1 MARMLGAAGFAGSGC
16 SSRCRRTHTPRPKHE
31 TGAMRV
37 QERRR
42 WLADW
47 ADDVDRA
54 WYERHGI
61 GWLYK

>member
-1 MARMLGAAGFAGSGC
+1 MAALMGRAAWYGTGC
-16 SSRCRRTHTPRPKHE
+16 CCCGGGRTRSQVR
-31 TGAMRV
+31 A